1 MAETNVQVF
10 SGTVTATNLIRGVAE
25 EAVRW
30 NSQSETVFPQSA
42 TTRYYKIATLGAT
55 GEFANGG
62 KLRISGTIGGFG
74 GDSTTLID
82 AFVTSRGAAIKF
94 GGTLSGYGGDP
105 TGVVDIVVYLESNG
119 TFGVWLKLLRYYT
132 FDFII
137 SGAQVSNNTRTL
149 AVLPC
154 PTTDTSVATP
164 TGTLQGSVVDACSVV
179 FTDDG
184 NVGIGTNNPVGQ
196 LQVYGVGQATTT
208 SFNQSGDLG
217 GILTVKTS
225 NGSAGD
231 GGGIMFGANQGYF
244 AAIKGTLSDG
254 GDNTSG
260 ELRFC
265 TRNPPSSSTMQ
276 VNMVMNRAGYVGIG
290 TTDPY
295 APLEVHGADLTGQP
309 VGTTGIISR
318 HVAGLDGVLNIFG
331 VAMSN
336 GEETVG
342 LQTQIDGRAWATDI
356 AAGWNYG
363 GDSRYNL
370 ILQPY
375 KGNVG
380 IGTTNPGQKL
390 TINGA
395 TLSHAALGGE
405 HQGIRVTNENVNYG
419 SSAGIGMY
427 VAAAAN
433 AVPGA
438 SVGGTLMGD
447 IETYWANGTDAY
459 MRFFVSPT
467 NSTTRGDPKMVIRN
481 NGNVGIGTDDPTSK
495 LQVEGDIQ
503 MRSDDSLISGGRGD
517 AFAYDGSTMPHY
529 GIMWRNH
536 TQAVGSKTMQVSGY
550 GGIRCFTNGSERM
563 TIRHSGNV
571 GIGTIDPTGK
581 FHVHG
586 NIKAGNSFT
595 TQQGYHSIVT
605 CTSYPHIGGDMVTLN
620 AIANDANARQYLDNY
635 GNQYINM
642 FPCMSGSSF
651 YLYGRHGNTRYRSI
665 LGGSNF
671 FTGQHVG
678 HPEDYDLK
686 SNVADYVGLTVCSA
700 GTGYRSYN
708 GSTGDIIVGNDAIA
722 INESL
727 PNIKLSSKSCDPS
740 VMGVVSNRVDK
751 NTLNTDGTFEED
763 DKPTGFQDSLYDR
776 VRFNSVGEGALWV
789 TDINGPIQNG
799 DYVTT
804 SNVAGYCMKQADD
817 ILHNYTVAKVTMP
830 CDFNPILQ
838 PVKVSKKVTKYKDTW
853 VTEKWEEITEDEY
866 NTPKVGESQ
875 MKRMVTV
882 EDGITI
888 YKKQSA
894 YQEWDKNPNDGESIY
909 INKEYEEIAKDELG
923 RTILENHPDGKME
936 LPYKI
941 RYLDAS
947 GNEVD
952 EATHVVKAA
961 FLGCTYHCG

>member
-105 TGVVDIVVYLESNG
+105 TGVGDIVVYLESNG

-318 HVAGLDGVLNIFG
+318 HVAGFDGVLNIFG

-380 IGTTNPGQKL
+380 IGTTDPVAKFNIQG
-390 TINGA
+390 TSEGA
-395 TLSHAALGGE
+395 PPTSGGE
-405 HQGIRVTNENVNYG
+405 GTSNGIFRLRDNFNV
-419 SSAGIGMY
+419 ALDIGTL
-427 VAAAAN
+427 
-433 AVPGA
+433 GA
-438 SVGGTLMGD
+438 SPWTTWLQVADTTTMSTGYPLSLNP
-447 IETYWANGTDAY
+447 NG
-459 MRFFVSPT
+459 
-467 NSTTRGDPKMVIRN
+467 
-481 NGNVGIGTDDPTSK
+481 GNVGIGTNNPDAKLEVVQGGSIKLSGSYDHSTAKLYIDRDGPASWGNTGLYDAYRYFETRNSSGVEHFNSVKIGPSGIAIGYDPPVYTRSA
-495 LQVEGDIQ
+495 VEGIICSKRVAIGRNTATYTLDVNGDIR
-503 MRSDDSLISGGRGD
+503 MNNNLRG
-517 AFAYDGSTMPHY
+517 
-529 GIMWRNH
+529 
-536 TQAVGSKTMQVSGY
+536 
-550 GGIRCFTNGSERM
+550 
-563 TIRHSGNV
+563 
-571 GIGTIDPTGK
+571 
-581 FHVHG
+581 
-586 NIKAGNSFT
+586 
-595 TQQGYHSIVT
+595 QGQ
-605 CTSYPHIGGDMVTLN
+605 SYL
-620 AIANDANARQYLDNY
+620 YLDN
-635 GNQYINM
+635 NNE
-642 FPCMSGSSF
+642 PK
-651 YLYGRHGNTRYRSI
+651 LYSAASTQFLFATNGYAYAVLWNSTSDRRLKKNIKPLSNAIDTIKKLNPVHYDKRYTNNDVCDEECTVEKCYNEEDGFIAQEIQEIPELAHAVSKPESNDMLGLNYNSI
-665 LGGSNF
+665 L
-671 FTGQHVG
+671 TYCVKAVQ
-678 HPEDYDLK
+678 EQQEIIETEK
-686 SNVADYVGLTVCSA
+686 AKVAEL
-700 GTGYRSYN
+700 
-708 GSTGDIIVGNDAIA
+708 
-722 INESL
+722 
-727 PNIKLSSKSCDPS
+727 LS
-740 VMGVVSNRVDK
+740 RV
-751 NTLNTDGTFEED
+751 T
-763 DKPTGFQDSLYDR
+763 
-776 VRFNSVGEGALWV
+776 ALE
-789 TDINGPIQNG
+789 NKE
-799 DYVTT
+799 T
-804 SNVAGYCMKQADD
+804 SNVA
-817 ILHNYTVAKVTMP
+817 
-830 CDFNPILQ
+830 
-838 PVKVSKKVTKYKDTW
+838 
-853 VTEKWEEITEDEY
+853 
-866 NTPKVGESQ
+866 
-875 MKRMVTV
+875 
-882 EDGITI
+882 
-888 YKKQSA
+888 
-894 YQEWDKNPNDGESIY
+894 
-909 INKEYEEIAKDELG
+909 
-923 RTILENHPDGKME
+923 
-936 LPYKI
+936 
-941 RYLDAS
+941 
-947 GNEVD
+947 
-952 EATHVVKAA
+952 
-961 FLGCTYHCG
+961 